1 MSYGRYNGGGGRRNR
16 YRGTT
21 RLDQISWHELLIN
34 EKKNIILLVDDY
46 DDRIGR
52 EVYETPEQK
61 LKTTIIRFGDVVSI
75 TH

>member
-1 MSYGRYNGGGGRRNR
+1 MAWTPYK
-16 YRGTT
+16 
-21 RLDQISWHELLIN
+21 WE
-34 EKKNIILLVDDY
+34 KNIILLVDDY

-61 LKTTIIRFGDVVSI
+61 LKTIIIRFGDVVSI